1 MEFFSHESERMKL
14 DTFTELYNLISNGTE
29 GITSRK
35 TAMRLRKV
43 GLNSFISGQGFNK
56 VAFDT
61 RRIDQEVEINPRR
74 GLQNYNRS
82 EAFLSELM
90 GEKLK
95 NFAKVRNVLNKLKD
109 VYGKEREWQDS
120 NARVLL
126 ATIDNGLRTHLK
138 DGDYTEAQPGTGSL
152 DYIEE
157 LMHVRY
163 RLGFDEISKMAEEDL
178 KKVILAKDEDLVRKD
193 VNKALEITKGDVATQ
208 SYDTLLEK
216 LFGGVRATK
225 ENPEV
230 ERTVTITIKDKFVE
244 QK

>member
-35 TAMRLRKV
+35 TAMRIIKV

>member
-1 MEFFSHESERMKL
+1 MKFFSHESERMKL

-29 GITSRK
+29 GIASRK

-82 EAFLSELM
+82 EAFLSEIM

-126 ATIDNGLRTHLK
+126 ATIDNGLRTNLK

-163 RLGFDEISKMAEEDL
+163 RLGLDEISKMAEEDL